1 MLNKLINIIST
12 IYCNVKYTFKG
23 VKLGTNVLFKRVPIL
38 VKVKGANI
46 VFGNNIIINS
56 DNNGYHLNMFAKCKI
71 VADKK
76 DAFISI
82 GNNTRIHGT
91 CLHAFKKIKIGNN
104 CLIAANTNIIDS
116 NGHELSFDNVAN
128 RINTIDKGKEI
139 IIEDNV
145 WIGANC
151 LILGGISIGAGSII
165 AANSV
170 VKSDIPS
177 MCIAGG
183 NPAQIIKK
191 ITL

>member
-1 MLNKLINIIST
+1 MINKIINIIST
-12 IYCNVKYTFKG
+12 IYCNVNYTLKG
-23 VKLGTNVLFKRVPIL
+23 VRLGKKVLFKRVPSI
-38 VKVKGANI
+38 VRVKGATI

-71 VADKK
+71 VADRKGAIITVG
-76 DAFISI
+76 DNS
-82 GNNTRIHGT
+82 RIHGT
-91 CLHAFKKIKIGNN
+91 CLHAFNKIEIGTN

-116 NGHELSFDNVAN
+116 NGHKLSFDNVAN

-151 LILGGISIGAGSII
+151 LILGGVKIGMGSII

-170 VKSDIPS
+170 VKNDIPS
-177 MCIAGG
+177 MCIAAG
-183 NPAQIIKK
+183 NPAVVIKHWV
-191 ITL
+191 